1 MTPDPTRYTPNE
13 LEQHLYA
20 AAEGKGMT
28 RRDLDAMARLGL
40 LEIVETPEEDVWVLS
55 GEQFLKWS
63 YRHRCFVVPDLRT
76 SQPEELA
83 GEENETVL

>member
-1 MTPDPTRYTPNE
+1 MTPDPTRYTPQE
-13 LEQHLYA
+13 AEKRLYA
-20 AAEGKGMT
+20 AAEEKGMT

-40 LEIVETPEEDVWVLS
+40 LEIVETEAEDVWILA

-83 GEENETVL
+83 QSENE